1 MWETERNMA
10 SLMAEN
16 EALRQHVLKLEESLI
31 MQQQKEDYLKQELAF
46 LQQIMDQV
54 PSLLW
59 QSNFHGKVVFC
70 NKNWLDLVGLEKDN
84 VLSGKWKE
92 VIHPEDWTNFKR
104 IYQDAARCQI
114 PFTREYRL
122 RDPQG
127 QYRWMLDRAQ
137 PVLNSE
143 GKFQGYIGASC
154 DITEHKEK
162 DQELQVNEKKYREL
176 FQQSSS
182 GIILHQTTN
191 NSSFEFIEMNDQVY
205 KMLGYTREELMKT
218 DFSNICCDSS
228 KVKEIVCELMSD
240 GYSSEEILLETY
252 LSAKS
257 GRHIPVEI
265 RFKNFAVYDQQY
277 ILWIIRD
284 ISQRKKIEEWFRQ
297 SELRYRKLFKF
308 CPEALFV
315 VDEEKILLVN
325 KAAAELLGAKK
336 TDELIGKAS
345 WEFVHPDYYAFCMNS
360 INLMKKERRNV
371 PPMEEKFIRL
381 DGSLV
386 DVEVA
391 GTYIYY
397 EEKMSYLF
405 IARDITDRKKLDK
418 LKYEVDESNRRLIE
432 AVEYDKLKSEFFAN
446 ISHELKTPLNVILG
460 AVQLQE
466 FYLDKD
472 KDLLLENTPRN
483 IKMIKQNSY
492 RLIRLVNNLIDI
504 TKIDCGY
511 MQMKLK
517 NEDMV
522 TMVQNITNSV
532 QDYAGLKGIDIECH
546 INIPEKRMACDA
558 DHIER
563 VLLNLISN
571 AIKFT
576 DKGGKIDVSLSEDQV
591 EGCIVLAVRDT
602 GIGIP
607 QDKQEVIFERFR
619 QVDKSLSRNQEG
631 SGIGLS
637 IVKALVEMHGGSIGV
652 KSEYGKGSIFTVKLP
667 IRHEEES
674 QDESLEESGWSN
686 QIERINIE
694 FSDIY
699 F

>member
-1 MWETERNMA
+1 MRETEKNMA

-16 EALRQHVLKLEESLI
+16 EALRQHVLELEESLI
-31 MQQQKEDYLKQELAF
+31 AQRQKKDDLKKELAF
-46 LQQIMDQV
+46 LQRTMAQA

-59 QSNFHGKVVFC
+59 QSDSYGEAVYC
-70 NKNWLDLVGLEKDN
+70 SKNWLDFVGLELTD
-84 VLSGKWKE
+84 VLSGKWRE
-92 VIHPEDWTNFKR
+92 VIHPEDWTNFNR
-104 IYQDAARCQI
+104 IYQDAARRRI

-122 RDPQG
+122 RHRQG
-127 QYRWMLDRAQ
+127 PYRWMLDTGQ
-137 PVLNSE
+137 PILNNE
-143 GKFQGYIGASC
+143 GQFQGFVGVSC

-162 DQELQVNEKKYREL
+162 DQELQINEKKYREL

-182 GIILHQTTN
+182 GIILHQTAN
-191 NSSFEFIEMNDQVY
+191 NSSFGFIEMNDQVY
-205 KMLGYTREELMKT
+205 KMLEYTREELMKM
-218 DFSNICCDSS
+218 DFSHICCDGTR
-228 KVKEIVCELMSD
+228 VKEIVSELMSD
-240 GYSSEEILLETY
+240 GYHSEEILLETY
-252 LSAKS
+252 LRAKS

-265 RFKNFAVYDQQY
+265 RFKHFVVYDQQY
-277 ILWIIRD
+277 LLWIIRD

-297 SELRYRKLFKF
+297 SEIRYRKLFKF

-315 VDEEKILLVN
+315 VDEEKILLAN

-336 TDELIGKAS
+336 AEALIGKAS
-345 WEFVHPDYYAFCMNS
+345 REFVHPDYYACCMNS

-371 PPMEEKFIRL
+371 EPMEGKFIRL
-381 DGSLV
+381 DGSM
-386 DVEVA
+386 VEVEVTA
-391 GTYIYY
+391 TYIYY
-397 EEKMSYLF
+397 EHKMSYLF
-405 IARDITDRKKLDK
+405 IARDITDRKKLDR
-418 LKYEVDESNRRLIE
+418 LEYEVDESKRKLIE

-466 FYLDKD
+466 FYLDSD
-472 KDLLLENTPRN
+472 KGLSLEKTQRN

-522 TMVQNITNSV
+522 TMVRNITNSV
-532 QDYAGLKGIDIECH
+532 QDYVKLKGIDIECH
-546 INIPEKRMACDA
+546 INIPQKTMACDP

-563 VLLNLISN
+563 ILLNLISN

-576 DKGGKIDVSLSEDQV
+576 DKGGKIDVSLSEDQE
-591 EGCIVLAVRDT
+591 EGCMVLAVGDT

-667 IRHEEES
+667 IRHKEEVRNES
-674 QDESLEESGWSN
+674 QGESGWSN